1 MRTAGFSTIDY
12 TQAHPVT
19 LLIYILQ
26 MFLGGAPGGTAGG
39 LKITT
44 FLSSW
49 SLREVSFWACLM
61 PMLRDER
68 LRRERFKN
76 PLVSLLSF

>member
-26 MFLGGAPGGTAGG
+26 MFLGGAPGGTAGDSR
-39 LKITT
+39 LRH

-49 SLREVSFWACLM
+49 SLHEVSF
-61 PMLRDER
+61 
-68 LRRERFKN
+68 
-76 PLVSLLSF
+76 